1 MKNTRFKFMFL
12 LLLCSILIIP
22 SFVGAKQANAASTVT
37 MKVNAESLNMRS
49 GPSTNY
55 KVVKVLKKG
64 NKVTKIST
72 KGSWTKVKSI
82 NTTGWVSSKYVENV
96 STTATSSTT
105 KKAVATVSNLN
116 IRSGAGTSY
125 KSLGKLSKGTSGTVI
140 AEKNDWVQI
149 KTSKYT
155 GWVSKSY
162 VSITTN
168 KNTSTGSSNGSTVK
182 PAATST
188 ANVGKYF
195 TVKVDSLNVRK
206 SSSASSTK
214 LAVIKKNSSYK
225 ILAQSSNNWV
235 KITYATGKTGWVSAS
250 NGYGKITKTKPTT
263 TSSNGNSNTGTVVP
277 STDIGKYFTITADSL
292 NVRKSASATATK
304 LSAVKYGSSFKILD
318 KSSNNWIKIT
328 YATGKTGWVSG
339 SYGKITKSKPTKPVS
354 NDGTNSSGGSL
365 SGKIIVVDA
374 GHGGSDSGAVSNG
387 VLEKDLN
394 LQAALALRS
403 KLQAA
408 GATVK
413 MTRTTDI
420 FPTLYDRVAF
430 SNMMKPD
437 AFISLHHDSA
447 TASARGFSV
456 LYTKGKDSTL
466 ASYIKQGMS
475 NSLPNMVNRG
485 HKYQN
490 LYVLRENPQIGV
502 LVELG
507 FITNLQEVQTL
518 KTATFRNSAANGIT
532 NGLINYF
539 NN

>member
-1 MKNTRFKFMFL
+1 MKKNRFKFMFL
-12 LLLCSILIIP
+12 LLLCCIIIIP
-22 SFVGAKQANAASTVT
+22 SFAGTKQASAASTVT
-37 MKVNAESLNMRS
+37 MKVNAETLNMRS

-72 KGSWTKVKSI
+72 KGTWTKVKSS
-82 NTTGWVSSKYVENV
+82 NTTGWVSSKYVNKV
-96 STTATSSTT
+96 STTVTSSNT
-105 KKAVATVSNLN
+105 KKAVANVSNLN
-116 IRSGAGTSY
+116 IRNGAGTSY
-125 KSLGKLSKGTSGTVI
+125 KSLGKLSKGTIGTVL
-140 AEKNDWVQI
+140 AEKNGWVQI

-162 VSITTN
+162 VTITT
-168 KNTSTGSSNGSTVK
+168 KPSTSTNSSNASTVK

-206 SSSASSTK
+206 STSASSAK
-214 LAVIKKNSSYK
+214 LAVINKNSSFK

-235 KITYATGKTGWVSAS
+235 NISYARGKTGWVSAS
-250 NGYGKITKTKPTT
+250 TSYGKITKTKPTT
-263 TSSNGNSNTGTVVP
+263 TSSNGNSNTGSVVP

-292 NVRKSASATATK
+292 NVRTSASATATK
-304 LSAVKYGSSFKILD
+304 LGAVKYGNSFKILD

-328 YATGKTGWVSG
+328 YTSGKTGWVSG
-339 SYGKITKSKPTKPVS
+339 SYGKITQSKPTKPVS
-354 NDGTNSSGGSL
+354 NDGTDTSGGSL
-365 SGKIIVVDA
+365 NGKVIVVDP

-408 GATVK
+408 GAIVK

-437 AFISLHHDSA
+437 AFISIHHDSA

-456 LYTKGKDSTL
+456 LYTKSKDSTL
-466 ASYIKQGMS
+466 ASYIKQGMG
-475 NSLPNMVNRG
+475 NSLPNMINRG
-485 HKYQN
+485 QKYQD

-539 NN
+539 N